1 MRAFYGSRFSPH
13 MTRTPEGFL
22 ICHSVPICRTGTQE
36 YLPQEIGVEEDKPI
50 ITALRTPAEVFK
62 PAAIASFEGKPVTD
76 EHPPVA
82 LDSSRC
88 T

>member
-13 MTRTPEGFL
+13 MTKTPEGFL

-36 YLPQEIGVEEDKPI
+36 YLPREIGVEEDKPI
-50 ITALRTPAEVFK
+50 IAVLRTARDGRTPA
-62 PAAIASFEGKPVTD
+62 
-76 EHPPVA
+76 
-82 LDSSRC
+82 RC

>member
-36 YLPQEIGVEEDKPI
+36 YLPQEIGVEEDKPLP
-50 ITALRTPAEVFK
+50 LRGSP
-62 PAAIASFEGKPVTD
+62 
-76 EHPPVA
+76 
-82 LDSSRC
+82 
-88 T
+88 